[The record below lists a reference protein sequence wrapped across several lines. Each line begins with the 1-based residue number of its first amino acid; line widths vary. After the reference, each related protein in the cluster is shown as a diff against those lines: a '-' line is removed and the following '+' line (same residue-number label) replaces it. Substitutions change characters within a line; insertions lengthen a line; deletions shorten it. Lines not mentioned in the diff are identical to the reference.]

1 MPANYR
7 EAQGKGV
14 CKNIKRALLR
24 KTPQHKLPFFTPICS
39 RASMSSQAVFMV
51 IGNVVIAQQKWQR
64 KEKDLHSDGGPAML
78 PCRTHTRHCSDGTC
92 MGFHSHAYVAVI
104 LIGLTMNRLLQKSD
118 SHLR

>member
-39 RASMSSQAVFMV
+39 RASMSSGMQGHRYCCSHSANA
-51 IGNVVIAQQKWQR
+51 I
-64 KEKDLHSDGGPAML
+64 EKDYTVTDA
-78 PCRTHTRHCSDGTC
+78 CNT
-92 MGFHSHAYVAVI
+92 
-104 LIGLTMNRLLQKSD
+104 
-118 SHLR
+118 

>member
-39 RASMSSQAVFMV
+39 RARMSSGMQ
-51 IGNVVIAQQKWQR
+51 GHQ
-64 KEKDLHSDGGPAML
+64 
-78 PCRTHTRHCSDGTC
+78 
-92 MGFHSHAYVAVI
+92 
-104 LIGLTMNRLLQKSD
+104 
-118 SHLR
+118 